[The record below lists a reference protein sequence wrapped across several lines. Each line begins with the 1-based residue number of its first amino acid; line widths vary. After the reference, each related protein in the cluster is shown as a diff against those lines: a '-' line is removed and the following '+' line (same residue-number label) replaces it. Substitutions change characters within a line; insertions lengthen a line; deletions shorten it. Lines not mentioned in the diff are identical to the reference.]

1 MGAIS
6 GKPQRKIQAR
16 KAVAM
21 SVRRSTR
28 FLGVSVFVITFLAGV
43 QVCAAQERETRAVQM
58 VNVTTQ
64 LEKTIDAKKSKA
76 GDPVTAKVTVG
87 TTLNDGTNVPSGS
100 ILSGHIDSVVPAEK
114 RGSDS
119 NVVLTFDKLAV
130 KNGKEIPVKAVVV
143 QIASFADK
151 FGQEQA
157 NNDPDANRGTH
168 STVGAPGA
176 EVIAHPQD
184 NSNAMGLHPVAGLTL
199 SGSANDS
206 SSATL
211 TQAKKNLH
219 LTNATQMVVSVA
231 VLP

>member
-1 MGAIS
+1 MSLGKSTHFFAVTLAIAFGAAQS
-6 GKPQRKIQAR
+6 
-16 KAVAM
+16 
-21 SVRRSTR
+21 
-28 FLGVSVFVITFLAGV
+28 
-43 QVCAAQERETRAVQM
+43 VCAAQARETRAVQM

-76 GDPVTAKVTVG
+76 GDPVTAKVTAG
-87 TTLNDGTNVPSGS
+87 TTLSDGTNVAPGS

-119 NVVLTFDKLAV
+119 IVVLTFDKLAL
-130 KNGKEIPVKAVVV
+130 KDGKEVRVKAFVV
-143 QIASFADK
+143 QVLSYADQ

-168 STVGAPGA
+168 STLGTPGR

-219 LTNATQMVVSVA
+219 LTNSTQLVVSLA